1 MTYRSPCVTD
11 TNVWIDLDT
20 AGLTGLVFQLPL
32 RLQAP
37 DVIVAELVRP
47 EGAAL
52 ERRGLAVRELPGDR
66 VAEAAMLAARYLRP
80 SRTDLFALVLARAE
94 KAILLTGDRHLREAA
109 EREGVEVHGTL
120 WLVDRM
126 IEFSL
131 LDLRGATEALLAM
144 QRAGRR
150 LPAEE
155 LERRILAWKN
165 DLI

>member
-11 TNVWIDLDT
+11 TNVWIDLEA
-20 AGLTGLVFQLPL
+20 AGLTDLVFRLSL
-32 RLQAP
+32 RFQAP

-52 ERRGLAVRELPGDR
+52 ARRGLAVRELPGDR
-66 VAEAAMLAARYLRP
+66 VAEAAVLAARYLRP
-80 SRTDLFALVLARAE
+80 SRTDLFALVLARTE
-94 KAILLTGDRHLREAA
+94 RAILLTGDRHLREAA

-126 IEFSL
+126 VEASL

-144 QRAGRR
+144 RRAGRR

-155 LERRILAWKN
+155 LERRLRTWK
-165 DLI
+165 DD